1 MKNYN
6 ITKLLFSFCLLLS
19 FASCSSEDEVSE
31 PIKINVTDFTKADLV
46 KLNGITE
53 KKWKLT
59 EVILPEEYK
68 DQPTLMN
75 DACVADDIYTFST
88 PSSYESLRMVDIEL
102 GDTRCFS
109 SFSEA
114 ERFEAKLLYVP
125 YNANGVDVI
134 ETTLILNSCSIED
147 TVNSDG
153 VKGTFTRCSE
163 SGYRL
168 VELTEDRAVFSNA
181 SYIGEYKFGYVF
193 ERVVE

>member
-31 PIKINVTDFTKADLV
+31 PIKISVTDFTKADLV

>member
-19 FASCSSEDEVSE
+19 FASCSSEDEASE
-31 PIKINVTDFTKADLV
+31 PIKISVTDFTKADLV

-125 YNANGVDVI
+125 YTANGVDVI
-134 ETTLILNSCSIED
+134 ETTLILNSCSIEN